1 MKFYNYYLCHFK
13 EATIGSAIYIP
24 TQSQKLKNK
33 KKNQKIKRKP
43 KNKNKRRGKIK

>member
-1 MKFYNYYLCHFK
+1 MKFYNLFLYHFK
-13 EATIGSAIYIP
+13 EATTGSAIYIP

-33 KKNQKIKRKP
+33 KK